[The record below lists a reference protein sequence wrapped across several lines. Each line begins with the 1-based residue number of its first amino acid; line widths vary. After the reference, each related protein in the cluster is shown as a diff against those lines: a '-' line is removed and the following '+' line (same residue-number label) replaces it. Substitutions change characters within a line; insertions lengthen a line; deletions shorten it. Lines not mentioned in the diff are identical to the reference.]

1 MSIAVRTRDEDAALR
16 YEVAGRLDLDNTGE
30 MRAIEQPAEP
40 HSVVE
45 IDLGDCE
52 GMDDFGFGSL
62 VGLIRRAREHD
73 AEVHVVDA
81 DESIRR
87 ELRRSGLARLVT
99 LRSSTTPRRVWR

>member
-1 MSIAVRTRDEDAALR
+1 MTIAVRPRGEDAALR
-16 YEVAGRLDLDNTGE
+16 YEVAGRLDLVDTQQ
-30 MRAIEQPAEP
+30 MRAVERPAEP

-45 IDLGDCE
+45 IDLRDCD
-52 GMDDFGFGSL
+52 GMDDFAFGSL

-81 DESIRR
+81 GEGIRR

-99 LRSSTTPRRVWR
+99 LRSSSAPRRASH